1 MHIFGKMW
9 GPERLPYPR
18 SATER
23 LPYPRSATEYTDNLG
38 WEPGRP
44 TPMYS
49 WWALAKFCGMSIL

>member
-18 SATER
+18 SAM
-23 LPYPRSATEYTDNLG
+23 EYTDDLG
-38 WEPGRP
+38 WEPGWP

-49 WWALAKFCGMSIL
+49 WWALAKSLWNVHIIE